1 MPNGIITI
9 MKIGVLYDM
18 MISVVMTVK
27 KDSSAISNV
36 IGSSLSMVSISNEKR
51 LTIRPVGVVS
61 KKDIGDR
68 TML

>member
-1 MPNGIITI
+1 